1 MTRLGFETLTY
12 QNIRNDEKKDKT
24 TKQHRHPNG
33 L

>member
-1 MTRLGFETLTY
+1 MTRLGFEILTY
-12 QNIRNDEKKDKT
+12 QNIKKDEKRDKA